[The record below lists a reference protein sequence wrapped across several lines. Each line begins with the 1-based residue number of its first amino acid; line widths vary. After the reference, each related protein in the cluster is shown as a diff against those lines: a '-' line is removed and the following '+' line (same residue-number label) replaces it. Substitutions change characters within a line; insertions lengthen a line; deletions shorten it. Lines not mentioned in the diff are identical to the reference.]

1 MVHEIVIGRNE
12 RDLEKYGTKGAIDI
26 GKQYIEMGKT
36 VSLSNKILLDVVR
49 PHVIMISGKRGSGKS
64 YTMGVM
70 AEAIASMPQEVR
82 KNLSCLI
89 IDTMGIYWTMKEAN
103 FREERLLEEWDIEP
117 KGFENVQVFVPSGK
131 FDEYKTKDIPV
142 DHPFSLTVSEMSGPE
157 WNMIFGF
164 KPTDPHGSTVERV
177 VMKLKK
183 GEQKFDIDNIINF
196 IQNDPKTDEQTKN
209 SLINRFESVKT
220 WGLFQKDGTKIED
233 ILKPGTISVID
244 VSVYLHLAGAFSIR
258 ALVIGLL
265 NKKILEER
273 MMARKM
279 EEMQELQRAWAYKD
293 KEKKIPL
300 VWIFIDEAH
309 EFLPRDGETVATAPL
324 VQSIREGRQPGIS
337 MVLATQQPG
346 KLHTDVLTQADLI
359 ISHRVTSKLDV
370 EALNTIMQTYLPY
383 ALQKYLDLLPNLPG
397 SAIVLDDNQERI
409 YPIQVKPRQTWHGGE
424 TPKAMPPEK
433 RGLLS

>member
-12 RDLEKYGTKGAIDI
+12 RDVKKFGTKGAIDI

-64 YTMGVM
+64 YTMGVI
-70 AEAIASMPQEVR
+70 AEAIASMPQEVK

-103 FREERLLEEWDIEP
+103 FREERLLDKWDMEP
-117 KGFENVQVFVPSGK
+117 KGFENVQVFIPFGK
-131 FDEYKTKDIPV
+131 FDEYKRKDIPV
-142 DHPFSLTVSEMSGPE
+142 DYPFSLTVSEMSGPE

-164 KPTDPHGSTVERV
+164 KPIDLHGVSVERAI
-177 VMKLKK
+177 MKLKK
-183 GEQKFDIDNIINF
+183 SEESFSIDDIIAF
-196 IQNDPKTDEQTKN
+196 IQDDAKIETQIKN
-209 SLINRFESVKT
+209 SVINRFEAVKA
-220 WGLFQKDGTKIED
+220 WGLFRKEGTKIED
-233 ILKPGTISVID
+233 LLKPGTISVVD
-244 VSVYLHLAGAFSIR
+244 VSVYLHLPGAFSIR

-273 MMARKM
+273 MIARKL
-279 EEMQELQRAWAYKD
+279 EELQEVQRSWAYKET
-293 KEKKIPL
+293 EKKIPL

-309 EFLPRDGETVATAPL
+309 EFLPREGETVATAPL

-370 EALNTIMQTYLPY
+370 EALNSIMQTYLPY

-409 YPIQVKPRQTWHGGE
+409 YPIQIKPRQTWHGGE
-424 TPKAMPPEK
+424 TPTAMPPEK
-433 RGLLS
+433 RRLLS